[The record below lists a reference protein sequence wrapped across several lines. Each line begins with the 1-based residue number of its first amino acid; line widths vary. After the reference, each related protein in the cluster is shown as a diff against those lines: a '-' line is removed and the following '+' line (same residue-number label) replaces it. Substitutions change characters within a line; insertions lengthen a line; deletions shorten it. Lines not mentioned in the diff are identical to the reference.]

1 MWVLIGLHHLFY
13 WMLDMAESIIGLFI
27 GSVLLGFFL
36 GLSYCELRDKLKC
49 LKYQKR

>member
-1 MWVLIGLHHLFY
+1 
-13 WMLDMAESIIGLFI
+13 MLDMADNIIGLFI

-36 GLSYCELRDKLKC
+36 GISYCELRGKLKC

>member
-36 GLSYCELRDKLKC
+36 GLSYCELKGKLKC
-49 LKYQKR
+49 LRYQKR